1 MNIKHEC
8 AEMIWRLDGAGKFQ
22 HVWSGFIDGKEYH
35 YGEITSSEVVG
46 PDLEQA
52 ALAAFGVKTGG

>member
-1 MNIKHEC
+1 
-8 AEMIWRLDGAGKFQ
+8 MIWRLDGAGKFQ